1 MQYRQLGRTGLQVSA
16 VSLGAWEVG
25 GAVNLTFDGL
35 GTIAHGWGATDDDA
49 SVALIRNCLQAGVN
63 LIDTAPIYGDGHSEE
78 VVGRALAGERD
89 QWVLCTKGGHGATD
103 GVAWTDFSKERLL
116 SQIDESL
123 ARLQMEAVDVY
134 LLHNPSAEDIQRGE
148 CLEALERIRA
158 QGKARFVGV
167 SIGPNEMGVDLIRS
181 GVVDVLQQAISI
193 TDPGASKELL
203 PAAVEGNVGIVARG
217 VFGAGF
223 LTGKL
228 DPEAAFP
235 RDDRRSWQGADH
247 KRALARKAASLA
259 ALTGPDRSLAQLALQ
274 YVLQLPGVSTI
285 IAGTSKWAHMEEN
298 LAAVDCPALTEEELE
313 TIAQVQS

>member
-16 VSLGAWEVG
+16 VGLGAWEVG

-49 SVALIRNCLQAGVN
+49 SIALIRNCLQAGVN

-78 VVGRALAGERD
+78 VVGRALAEDRD
-89 QWVLCTKGGHGATD
+89 DWVVCTKGGHGATD

-116 SQIDESL
+116 RQIDESL
-123 ARLQMEAVDVY
+123 ARLRMEAVDVY

-167 SIGPNEMGVDLIRS
+167 SIGPNEMGVGLIRS
-181 GVVDVLQQAISI
+181 GVVDVLQQSISI
-193 TDPGASKELL
+193 IDPGAAQELL

-228 DPEAAFP
+228 DAEAQFP
-235 RDDRRSWQGADH
+235 ADDRRSWQGPDH
-247 KRALARKAASLA
+247 KRALAAKAD
-259 ALTGPDRSLAQLALQ
+259 ALRSFTGPQRSLAQLAVQ

-298 LAAVDCPALTEEELE
+298 LAAVDCPALTEAELRVVAE
-313 TIAQVQS
+313 VQG